1 MAAGASPALLVIG
14 GVGGILVIVAAWL
27 RITRLAVVVGLVAV
41 GTVPFA
47 ILGWTALVP
56 VLVAVQAGAL
66 TALVVRDSRRAQ
78 LGRVA
83 L

>member
-1 MAAGASPALLVIG
+1 
-14 GVGGILVIVAAWL
+14 
-27 RITRLAVVVGLVAV
+27 LAVVAGLVAV

-56 VLVAVQAGAL
+56 VLVTVQAGAL

-78 LGRVA
+78 LRRVA